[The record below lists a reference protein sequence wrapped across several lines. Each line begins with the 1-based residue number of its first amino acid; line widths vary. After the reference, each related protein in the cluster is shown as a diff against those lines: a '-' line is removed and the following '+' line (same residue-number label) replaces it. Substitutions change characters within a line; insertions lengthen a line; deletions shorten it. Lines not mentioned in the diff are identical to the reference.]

1 MLQVLSSSKIT
12 RSLSNSRQFLTV
24 NYSKI
29 KSMHPSLPILIRESQ
44 SVERPIAYTRWPL
57 GVESNASLDGLDVK
71 ELESIF
77 GTLLKK

>member
-1 MLQVLSSSKIT
+1 
-12 RSLSNSRQFLTV
+12 
-24 NYSKI
+24 
-29 KSMHPSLPILIRESQ
+29 MHPSLPILIRESQ